1 MRVFKSLVFVLR
13 IGRGLIA
20 TLSQVLSSVILRG
33 GSLGQPAKPM
43 TLLTWV
49 IPQRTVH
56 PLPHEVI
63 DRGQKGGEH
72 LAGSGRRR
80 DQQMAAAL
88 DRRPSLRLFALD
100 GGDPQGLALA
110 VGLGLV
116 AGR

>member
-63 DRGQKGGEH
+63 DRGQKGILPDPVGAAISKWRPR
-72 LAGSGRRR
+72 LIAGQACAYSGARR
-80 DQQMAAAL
+80 
-88 DRRPSLRLFALD
+88 
-100 GGDPQGLALA
+100 
-110 VGLGLV
+110 
-116 AGR
+116 